1 MCQWEEGAPGS
12 LRATPLSPEGLR
24 ISQVASQA
32 EEMLRRITANSEVFS
47 DNNTSLII
55 VQSVNSSL
63 LIFLVCFIS
72 NVTFQLLLYPFFSPC
87 HKIFAYLN
95 VKFSKCWKQ
104 QALVCSWV
112 ILYSS
117 ICLVSAATRT
127 EKWPKSSLPGRR
139 RVGSKWGGS
148 PSETEPV
155 GTGALL
161 VQAASERR
169 FPQLIFIYLFI
180 LKERQ
185 ITRGN
190 KYWMTATECI
200 FGTC

>member
-1 MCQWEEGAPGS
+1 
-12 LRATPLSPEGLR
+12 
-24 ISQVASQA
+24 
-32 EEMLRRITANSEVFS
+32 MLRRITANSEVFS
-47 DNNTSLII
+47 DNNTSLIT

-63 LIFLVCFIS
+63 LIFQMCVS
-72 NVTFQLLLYPFFSPC
+72 FQMWLSSSFSLLFFSLW

-127 EKWPKSSLPGRR
+127 EKWPKSSLPGRWS
-139 RVGSKWGGS
+139 VGSKWEGG
-148 PSETEPV
+148 PSEMEPI

-161 VQAASERR
+161 VQAASEQR